1 MGHRGVT
8 SITGHTARMSRT
20 PRLLIVLAATSLFAA
35 GCSNDSSTPDATEA
49 PPTTGAPTTEA
60 PTTEAPTTDAPTTDA
75 PTTEAPTTDAPT
87 TEAPAELGSVLEV
100 AEAAGGFTTLL
111 AAVEAAGLTETLS
124 SGQFTVLA
132 PTDEAFAALGQET
145 IDALLADPEQLATVL
160 RNHVLPSPQ
169 DAELIGIMTNL
180 LTIDGVSLPVVV
192 DGDVI
197 TIGGATV
204 VTADIAADNG
214 IIHVIDV
221 VLVPATDA
229 PA

>member
-1 MGHRGVT
+1 
-8 SITGHTARMSRT
+8 
-20 PRLLIVLAATSLFAA
+20 
-35 GCSNDSSTPDATEA
+35 
-49 PPTTGAPTTEA
+49 
-60 PTTEAPTTDAPTTDA
+60 
-75 PTTEAPTTDAPT
+75 
-87 TEAPAELGSVLEV
+87 VLEV
-100 AEAAGGFTTLL
+100 AEAAGDFTTLL

-132 PTDEAFAALGQET
+132 PTDEAFAALGQDT

-169 DAELIGIMTNL
+169 DAELISIMTNL
-180 LTIDGVSLPVVV
+180 LTIDGASLPVVI
-192 DGDVI
+192 DGDVV
-197 TIGGATV
+197 TIAGATV